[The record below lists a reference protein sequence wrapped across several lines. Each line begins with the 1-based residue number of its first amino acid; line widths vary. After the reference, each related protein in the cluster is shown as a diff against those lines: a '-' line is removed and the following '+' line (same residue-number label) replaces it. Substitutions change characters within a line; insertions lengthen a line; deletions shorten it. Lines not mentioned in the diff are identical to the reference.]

1 MAQTALV
8 VPFHWGDAGR
18 APGERSRLARYLLMD
33 KLLQRFVLHPET
45 GQREFLWEMNRTIPF
60 EIGTATLSGA
70 CACAMERVRVRCC
83 GQALTIAGEQASS
96 RRI

>member
-33 KLLQRFVLHPET
+33 KLLQRFVIHPET

-60 EIGTATLSGA
+60 EIGTAALSACAVVCA
-70 CACAMERVRVRCC
+70 CACVCVC
-83 GQALTIAGEQASS
+83 GRACYL
-96 RRI
+96 R